1 MTNAAKQA
9 VAVVVGVGPQAGLGG
24 ALSRRFAR
32 EGLHVF
38 VAGRTAAQLE
48 AVTAA
53 IRGAGGVATPVVTDT
68 TREADV
74 LRLFKAVQ
82 DNGLPLELVAYNAG
96 NNRWSPL
103 LDMSVQMFEE
113 VWRVA
118 CLGGFLVGREAARCM
133 VPHGRGSILFTGA
146 TASVRGRPPF
156 TAFASAKAGLRSL
169 SQAMAREF
177 GPQGIHVAHVVI
189 DGAIDG
195 DKINQGLPE
204 YAKSKGADGL
214 LNIDAIAGA
223 FWYLHTQH
231 RSAWTQELDL
241 RPFTETF

>member
-1 MTNAAKQA
+1 MTNAGKQA
-9 VAVVVGVGPQAGLGG
+9 AAIVVGVGPQAGLGA
-24 ALSRRFAR
+24 ALSRRLAR

-38 VAGRTAAQLE
+38 VAGRTTAQLE
-48 AVTAA
+48 GVTAG
-53 IRGAGGVATPVVTDT
+53 IRQAGGVATPLATDT

-82 DNGLPLELVAYNAG
+82 ESGLALDVVAYNAG

-103 LDMSVQMFEE
+103 LDMSAQMFEDL
-113 VWRVA
+113 WRVG

-133 VPHGRGSILFTGA
+133 VPQGRGSILFTGA

-156 TAFASAKAGLRSL
+156 TAFASAKAALRSL
-169 SQAMAREF
+169 AQAMAREF

-204 YAKSKGADGL
+204 YAKSKGADGM
-214 LNIDAIAGA
+214 LNVDAIAGA

-241 RPFTETF
+241 RPFKEAF